1 MACLFIYQC
10 IAVLPFMLQLFVIKS
25 TCYLDESLVCVSL
38 LSNKSTDRV
47 QYNKMQKKKKN
58 WKNLLEKDDIYFS
71 LFLQGILHR
80 LCSDPLHLCVK

>member
-25 TCYLDESLVCVSL
+25 TCYLDESLVCMCVSL
-38 LSNKSTDRV
+38 LSNKSTDKV
-47 QYNKMQKKKKN
+47 QYNKMPKKKKS
-58 WKNLLEKDDIYFS
+58 LLEKDDIYFN